1 VSLPVSIVIPTWNG
15 RHLLERFLPSVIA
28 AARQYRD
35 RHDAATEV
43 VIVDD
48 GSTDGTAGWISEE
61 ARHCLGTL
69 RRVEH
74 GENHGFAEAANLGV
88 REAAYPLVWLL
99 NNDVDVE
106 PGAVDTLAGAFDD
119 GDATLLAVHSR
130 MIDLATGRE
139 VGTGKMG
146 AFARGFLRVH
156 RSYIPQPSAAGPFWS
171 MFATGGSA
179 MFQRALFLEL
189 GGFDSIFAPFYLED
203 VELSYRGWK
212 RGLTVRYEPRSLV
225 RHQFSSTIAPLA
237 GGQIERISQRNRL
250 LFHWIHLHDASYFRA
265 HLFWVA
271 VLIVTAPI
279 RLKTGFLQG
288 FSDALKLIPAVRRR
302 RRAERA
308 RAVRSDRDVLQVFLD
323 MDAGGSIRAYD
334 DPRELDSHPS

>member
-28 AARQYRD
+28 AAREYRD
-35 RHDAATEV
+35 RQGAAVEV
-43 VIVDD
+43 VVVDD
-48 GSTDGTAGWISEE
+48 GSTDGTAEWINEQ
-61 ARHCLGTL
+61 AGRCPVTL

-74 GENHGFAEAANLGV
+74 AENRGFAEAANLGV
-88 REAAYPLVWLL
+88 REAVLPLVWLV
-99 NNDVDVE
+99 NNDVDAE
-106 PGAVDTLAGAFDD
+106 AGAIEPLASAFGD

-146 AFARGFLRVH
+146 GFGRGFLRVH
-156 RSYIPQPSAAGPFWS
+156 RSYIPRPSAAGPFWS

-179 MFQRALFLEL
+179 MFQRALFVEL

-203 VELSYRGWK
+203 VELSYRAWK
-212 RGLTVRYEPRSLV
+212 RGFTVRYEPRSIV
-225 RHQFSSTIAPLA
+225 RHQFSSTIAPRA

-250 LFHWIHLHDASYFRA
+250 LFHWIHLHDAGYLRA
-265 HLFWVA
+265 HMFWIA

-279 RLKTGFLQG
+279 RMKTGFLLG
-288 FSDALKLIPAVRRR
+288 LSDALGQIPRVRRR
-302 RRAERA
+302 RQAERA
-308 RAVRSDRDVLQVFLD
+308 RAVRSDREVLQVFQD
-323 MDAGGSIRAYD
+323 MDAGGGIRAYD
-334 DPRELDSHPS
+334 DPKELDSHL